1 MPLVKKRQFKDGRYW
16 RIRKKYLFSI
26 KINVAFFSL
35 SWQLCWMSIYFVDI
49 CPIKAVV
56 YTKKNCDIPFLFVI
70 PRSFLSLSSMPAWL
84 SHSFDL
90 KSTRPSTKALCSN
103 SLSLAFFSST
113 QKEYYSWGCLALEA
127 SKRCWHNGPFCFSTK
142 IIEFLHENKSTIVFN
157 RVFKVHLF
165 WEGHK
170 NLREPPSWFP

>member
-1 MPLVKKRQFKDGRYW
+1 MEKTIQKDLADFWCWKMTLKVQILRCSRRLFIILVSLTMTCLFPLDAYMVSCPTWSKNLGRT
-16 RIRKKYLFSI
+16 L
-26 KINVAFFSL
+26 
-35 SWQLCWMSIYFVDI
+35 
-49 CPIKAVV
+49 
-56 YTKKNCDIPFLFVI
+56 
-70 PRSFLSLSSMPAWL
+70 MPAWL

-142 IIEFLHENKSTIVFN
+142 IIEFLHENKSTI
-157 RVFKVHLF
+157 
-165 WEGHK
+165 
-170 NLREPPSWFP
+170 

>member
-1 MPLVKKRQFKDGRYW
+1 
-16 RIRKKYLFSI
+16 
-26 KINVAFFSL
+26 
-35 SWQLCWMSIYFVDI
+35 
-49 CPIKAVV
+49 
-56 YTKKNCDIPFLFVI
+56 
-70 PRSFLSLSSMPAWL
+70 MPAWL

-157 RVFKVHLF
+157 RVLKFMYSEKATKIWGNLQVDSHKRQIHLSTHILVAF
-165 WEGHK
+165 SEYMNFTMVWESVLK
-170 NLREPPSWFP
+170 ASRRDCCSIRPTFELFLRDKTYKSKLEI